1 MLAHDLFLQN
11 QVSKQNWQTDTSQA
25 PEDFFLNLYQMG
37 CHLVTTYQQGKIVN
51 HIKSQ
56 STIFEPV
63 ATKPS
68 LHDMLPSNQQLKADQ
83 TLQHQT
89 YQLYVRRA
97 S

>member
-1 MLAHDLFLQN
+1 MTSFYKIKSA
-11 QVSKQNWQTDTSQA
+11 SKTGRQIHHR
-25 PEDFFLNLYQMG
+25 PLKIFFLNLYQMG